1 MRKNKHTESYP
12 GELGPDEEAL
22 AAAGLIR
29 PEEDELER
37 MVQETLA
44 ENFSDAFTEDPA
56 PAEEELLPEEE
67 VPVEEE
73 PPKKKALL
81 RKLRPKMK
89 GAYGLWGIPHIVA
102 TVIWLA
108 LIAFIG
114 GSIGQLGWAC
124 AADLLALGK
133 EPMKVTIA
141 LEADDTVSEAA
152 VKLQEAGLI
161 RYPQLF
167 EMFAKLTGKGEKLL
181 FGNISFNDAAEE
193 EELVVYDYNALMNKL
208 SYRKR
213 SSATREVMIPEG
225 YNCAQIF
232 ALLEDEGICPAAE
245 LEAYA
250 IDGELEEHWF
260 LQGVQRGHK
269 YCLEGFLFPDTY
281 EFYLNET
288 PENVF
293 NKFLDN
299 FDRRYSD
306 DMRTLQLALKQRYG
320 KEFTTY
326 EILTVA
332 SIVEKEAANPDE
344 ALNIASVFYNRLTN
358 PNFNPKYLGS
368 DATILYATEF
378 RDKGT
383 LTDNN
388 AINASPYNTYT
399 HTGLPPTPISNPGV
413 SSLTAA
419 LNPAKTNYLYF
430 ILDKSTGTHRFSETL
445 AQHEALRNQL
455 G

>member
-1 MRKNKHTESYP
+1 MRKKKHSESYP
-12 GELGPDEEAL
+12 GELGPDDEAL

-37 MVQETLA
+37 VVQESLA
-44 ENFSDAFTEDPA
+44 ENFSDAFAEEPA
-56 PAEEELLPEEE
+56 PAEEEFIQDEEA
-67 VPVEEE
+67 PAGEEKT
-73 PPKKKALL
+73 KKPTLL

-102 TVIWLA
+102 TVIWIA

-133 EPMKVTIA
+133 EPMKVTIS

-181 FGNISFNDAAEE
+181 FGNISFNDATEE

-213 SSATREVMIPEG
+213 STATREVMIPEG

-232 ALLEDEGICPAAE
+232 ALLEDEGVCPVAD

-250 IDGELEEHWF
+250 ADGELDEFWF

-288 PENVF
+288 PENVL
-293 NKFLDN
+293 NKFLNN

-306 DMRTLQLALKQRYG
+306 EMRTLQLALKQRYG

-326 EILTVA
+326 EILTIA

-344 ALNIASVFYNRLTN
+344 ALNVASVFYNRLTD

-378 RDKGT
+378 RDKDT
-383 LTDNN
+383 LTDNS
-388 AINASPYNTYT
+388 AINASPFNTYT

-413 SSLTAA
+413 SSLKAA
-419 LNPAKTNYLYF
+419 LNPAKTSYLYF
-430 ILDKSTGTHRFSETL
+430 VLDKEAGVHRFSETL
-445 AQHEALRNQL
+445 AQHQQWVNKL

>member
-1 MRKNKHTESYP
+1 MRKKRNENNYP

-22 AAAGLIR
+22 AAAGLTR

-37 MVQETLA
+37 VVQESLA
-44 ENFSDAFTEDPA
+44 ENFSDAFAEEPASAEEDPI
-56 PAEEELLPEEE
+56 EETLPEE
-67 VPVEEE
+67 PR
-73 PPKKKALL
+73 KKPLL

-89 GAYGLWGIPHIVA
+89 GTYGLWGIPHIVA
-102 TVIWLA
+102 TVIWIA

-114 GSIGQLGWAC
+114 GSLGQLGWAC

-141 LEADDTVSEAA
+141 LSADDTVSEAA

-167 EMFAKLTGKGEKLL
+167 ELFAKLTGKGENLL
-181 FGNISFNDAAEE
+181 FGNISFNDATEE

-213 SSATREVMIPEG
+213 STATREVMIPEG

-232 ALLEDEGICPAAE
+232 TLLEEEGICPASE

-250 IDGELEEHWF
+250 IDGELNEYWF
-260 LQGVQRGHK
+260 LQGVERGHK

-293 NKFLDN
+293 NKFLAN

-306 DMRTLQLALKQRYG
+306 EMRTLQLALKQRYS
-320 KEFTTY
+320 KEFTVY
-326 EILTVA
+326 EILTIA

-344 ALNIASVFYNRLTN
+344 ALTVASVFYNRLTS

-368 DATILYATEF
+368 DATILYATQY
-378 RDKGT
+378 RDKET
-383 LTDNN
+383 LTTDD

-413 SSLTAA
+413 SSLKAA

-430 ILDKSTGTHRFSETL
+430 VLDKNAGVHRFSETL
-445 AQHEALRNQL
+445 AQHEQWIAYL

>member
-1 MRKNKHTESYP
+1 MRKKKHAENYP

-37 MVQETLA
+37 VVQESLA
-44 ENFSDAFTEDPA
+44 ENFSDAFAEEPV
-56 PAEEELLPEEE
+56 PAEEEVFAE
-67 VPVEEE
+67 VPAEE
-73 PPKKKALL
+73 PKKKPLL

-102 TVIWLA
+102 TVIWIA
-108 LIAFIG
+108 LIVFIG
-114 GSIGQLGWAC
+114 TSIGQLGWAC
-124 AADLLALGK
+124 ASDLLALGK
-133 EPMKVTIA
+133 EPMKVSISLA
-141 LEADDTVSEAA
+141 ADDTVSEAA
-152 VKLQEAGLI
+152 VKLQEVGLI

-167 EMFAKLTGKGEKLL
+167 ELFAKLTGKGEKLL
-181 FGNISFNDAAEE
+181 FGNISFNDATEE
-193 EELVVYDYNALMNKL
+193 DELVVYDYNALMNKL

-213 SSATREVMIPEG
+213 STATREIMIPEG
-225 YNCAQIF
+225 YNCSQIF
-232 ALLEDEGICPAAE
+232 ALLEEEGICPAAD

-250 IDGELEEHWF
+250 IDGELKDYWF

-288 PENVF
+288 PENVLT
-293 NKFLDN
+293 KFLNN
-299 FDRRYSD
+299 FEHRYSD
-306 DMRTLQLALKQRYG
+306 EMRTLQLALKQRFNR
-320 KEFTTY
+320 EFTTY
-326 EILTVA
+326 EILTIA
-332 SIVEKEAANPDE
+332 SIVEREAANPDE
-344 ALNIASVFYNRLTN
+344 ALNVASVFYNRLTD

-368 DATILYATEF
+368 DATILYATQY
-378 RDKGT
+378 RDKDT
-383 LTDNN
+383 LTNDS
-388 AINASPYNTYT
+388 AINDSPYNTYT

-413 SSLTAA
+413 SSLKAA

-445 AQHEALRNQL
+445 AQHEALRSLL

>member
-1 MRKNKHTESYP
+1 MRKKKNTQNYP

-37 MVQETLA
+37 VVQESLA
-44 ENFSDAFTEDPA
+44 ENFSDAFNEEPI
-56 PAEEELLPEEE
+56 PAEEEAFEE
-67 VPVEEE
+67 VPAEE
-73 PPKKKALL
+73 PKKTPLL

-89 GAYGLWGIPHIVA
+89 GAYGLWGIPHIIA
-102 TVIWLA
+102 TVIWIA
-108 LIAFIG
+108 LIVFIG
-114 GSIGQLGWAC
+114 SSIGQLGWAC
-124 AADLLALGK
+124 ASDLLALGK
-133 EPMKVTIA
+133 EPMKVTISLA
-141 LEADDTVSEAA
+141 ANDTVSEAA
-152 VKLQEAGLI
+152 GKLQEAGLI

-167 EMFAKLTGKGEKLL
+167 ELFAKLTGKGEKLL

-213 SSATREVMIPEG
+213 STATREIMIPEG
-225 YNCAQIF
+225 YNCSQIF
-232 ALLEDEGICPAAE
+232 KLLEEEGICPAAD

-250 IDGELEEHWF
+250 IDGELKDYWF

-288 PENVF
+288 PENVLT
-293 NKFLDN
+293 KFLNN
-299 FDRRYSD
+299 FDHRYSD
-306 DMRTLQLALKQRYG
+306 EMRTLQLALKQRFS
-320 KEFTTY
+320 KEFTVY
-326 EILTVA
+326 EILTIA
-332 SIVEKEAANPDE
+332 SIVEREAANPDE
-344 ALNIASVFYNRLTN
+344 ALNVASVFYNRLTS

-368 DATILYATEF
+368 DATILYATQF
-378 RDKGT
+378 RDKET
-383 LTDNN
+383 LTNDT

-413 SSLTAA
+413 SSLKAA

-430 ILDKSTGTHRFSETL
+430 ILNKATGTHRFSETL
-445 AQHEALRNQL
+445 AQHEALRNL
-455 G
+455 FG

>member
-1 MRKNKHTESYP
+1 MRKKNYTESYS

-22 AAAGLIR
+22 ATAGLVR

-37 MVQETLA
+37 VVQESLE
-44 ENFSDAFTEDPA
+44 ENFSDAFAVESQ
-56 PAEEELLPEEE
+56 PAEPEEDFFDSN
-67 VPVEEE
+67 EEQENPE
-73 PPKKKALL
+73 PL
-81 RKLRPKMK
+81 RKRRPKMK
-89 GAYGLWGIPHIVA
+89 GTYGLLGIPHILA
-102 TVIWLA
+102 TAIWLA
-108 LIAFIG
+108 LILFIG

-133 EPMKVTIA
+133 EPIQATISLA
-141 LEADDTVSEAA
+141 ADDTVAEAA
-152 VKLQEAGLI
+152 EKLQDAGLI

-167 EMFAKLTGKGEKLL
+167 ELFAKLTGKGEKLL
-181 FGNISFNDAAEE
+181 FGNISFNDATEDN
-193 EELVVYDYNALMNKL
+193 ELVVYDYNALMNKL

-213 SSATREVMIPEG
+213 STVTREIMIPEG

-232 ALLEDEGICPAAE
+232 ALLEEEGICPVAE

-250 IDGELEEHWF
+250 ADGELKDFWF
-260 LQGVQRGHK
+260 LRDVQRGHK

-288 PENVF
+288 PENVL
-293 NKFLDN
+293 NKFLNN
-299 FDRRYSD
+299 FEYRYSD
-306 DMRTLQLALKQRYG
+306 EMRTLQLALKQRYG
-320 KEFTTY
+320 KEFSTY

-344 ALNIASVFYNRLTN
+344 ALTVASVFYNRLTS

-368 DATILYATEF
+368 DATILYATQF
-378 RDKGT
+378 RDKDT
-383 LTDNN
+383 LTNDK
-388 AINASPYNTYT
+388 AINESPFNTYT
-399 HTGLPPTPISNPGV
+399 HTGLPPTPIANPGV

-430 ILDKSTGTHRFSETL
+430 VLDKKTGTHRFSETL
-445 AQHEALRNQL
+445 AQHEQLVSQL